1 MKIKTLFYRDVYV
14 GVLHSSRGEKKYMNT
29 ILKYTIL
36 KYIRLQ
42 TLLRV
47 LFTKKMLTVVWNGRF
62 ENTTATNTKV
72 LGTIKKKKLKVAF
85 ILRRIFIKKNFGQ
98 KLIKLFL
105 MYIDFH

>member
-1 MKIKTLFYRDVYV
+1 
-14 GVLHSSRGEKKYMNT
+14 MNT

-72 LGTIKKKKLKVAF
+72 LGTIKKKKVKSGF
-85 ILRRIFIKKNFGQ
+85 YITPHIYKE
-98 KLIKLFL
+98 KLWPK
-105 MYIDFH
+105 ID